1 MKAKAI
7 LPALLMGVLLLLAT
21 STFAQTSDTTKAQE
35 SERRMKE
42 KQDKQRLDDAGDLK
56 RHTRSDAKIAKA
68 NAKEA
73 NRIENDASDAAKE
86 AKQAARSE
94 NKAQKMREKAD
105 KQARKAAK
113 ASEKSNNN

>member
-42 KQDKQRLDDAGDLK
+42 KQDKQRLDDAGD
-56 RHTRSDAKIAKA
+56 
-68 NAKEA
+68 
-73 NRIENDASDAAKE
+73 
-86 AKQAARSE
+86 
-94 NKAQKMREKAD
+94 
-105 KQARKAAK
+105 
-113 ASEKSNNN
+113 